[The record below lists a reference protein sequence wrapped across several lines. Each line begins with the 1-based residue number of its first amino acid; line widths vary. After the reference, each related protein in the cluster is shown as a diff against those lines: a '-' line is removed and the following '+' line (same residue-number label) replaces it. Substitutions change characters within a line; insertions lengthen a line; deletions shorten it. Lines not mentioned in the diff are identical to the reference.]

1 VNRKLGTDGCDNC
14 RKALRNSR
22 DKAALASQPGQI
34 STRNDATSQPHD
46 RAEETSSFS
55 NHLSA
60 RSSRELK
67 MSTLADEL
75 LQDFED
81 SGSENGEQPK
91 GLFDNDESFTD
102 VKSQT
107 LRANGDSM
115 ELDGDEE
122 EVGEDEEMSG
132 LNDSGVDVEDEEETK
147 AKVEKMELGGVDDVR
162 SVAKLMKTLEPVLE
176 VSNSPIPP
184 HPTI

>member
-1 VNRKLGTDGCDNC
+1 
-14 RKALRNSR
+14 
-22 DKAALASQPGQI
+22 
-34 STRNDATSQPHD
+34 
-46 RAEETSSFS
+46 
-55 NHLSA
+55 
-60 RSSRELK
+60 

-81 SGSENGEQPK
+81 SGSENGEQPDE
-91 GLFDNDESFTD
+91 GLFNNEEGLTD

-107 LRANGDSM
+107 LRTNGESM

-122 EVGEDEEMSG
+122 EAGEDEEMSG

-176 VSNSPIPP
+176 VSNCPIPSFLLHENALFTLP
-184 HPTI
+184 YCAH